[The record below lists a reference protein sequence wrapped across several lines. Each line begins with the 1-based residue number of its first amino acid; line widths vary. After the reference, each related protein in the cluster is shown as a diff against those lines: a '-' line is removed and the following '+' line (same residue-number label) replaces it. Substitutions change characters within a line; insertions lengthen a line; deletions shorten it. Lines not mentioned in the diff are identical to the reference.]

1 MKENVSSVEY
11 ANNWYGTAWKSE
23 IPANLES
30 LHDYLVLEKNPL
42 LLLENLHEQLQSS
55 TQSLIK
61 MLAYSGET
69 LIDLIQNEI
78 DHLTKEAEEQLAS
91 LFLREKFGEPGDPL
105 VSAVFAQLAQRE
117 VLARKAS
124 KNTAVEITKLSEKF
138 EQSILAHLKIL
149 IANQINKIE
158 EENKEYVGA
167 EKDSEEI
174 SKQTPEITK
183 QMQGY
188 RSKFA
193 KKFKKLEGQK
203 KSLINLYKKIDN
215 HLSFNNKE
223 VVFELAKQST
233 NPTTL

>member
-1 MKENVSSVEY
+1 MKENISSVEY

-42 LLLENLHEQLQSS
+42 LLLESLHKQLQSS
-55 TQSLIK
+55 TQGLIK
-61 MLAYSGET
+61 ILAYSGES
-69 LIDLIQNEI
+69 LINLIQNEI

-91 LFLREKFGEPGDPL
+91 LFLREKFGKPGDPL

-117 VLARKAS
+117 VLAKKAS
-124 KNTAVEITKLSEKF
+124 KNTAIEIAKLTEKF
-138 EQSILAHLKIL
+138 EQSILAHLKVF

-158 EENKEYVGA
+158 EENKEYVVV
-167 EKDSEEI
+167 EKDGEEI
-174 SKQTPEITK
+174 SKQTPEITE

-193 KKFKKLEGQK
+193 KKFKKLEEQK

-215 HLSFNNKE
+215 HPFINNKQI
-223 VVFELAKQST
+223 VFELAKQNT